1 MMSTDSSVTGY
12 YSLGERQL
20 AEAVKHMVQLQRF
33 CNTAKFSAVPVR
45 ERTPSASLVKCPA
58 NTRGTSGETSG
69 RHLLPHVGRLAQ
81 CACPTPGVNPL
92 PSAPTHFPSR
102 TAPFLSELVKR
113 PASKMHLLY
122 ISELFSIYPAE
133 AIDWP
138 SARYRNTRFARLN
151 CLFGRAVAEKSHTK
165 SRLDMAYTWAAPM
178 VYQLLNYT
186 WYGNWGPFED
196 DEKGK
201 VDWTRV
207 EASMVLLG
215 HNTADG
221 PYELGYMMKAPPFS
235 G

>member
-1 MMSTDSSVTGY
+1 MGDIY
-12 YSLGERQL
+12 YLML
-20 AEAVKHMVQLQRF
+20 
-33 CNTAKFSAVPVR
+33 
-45 ERTPSASLVKCPA
+45 
-58 NTRGTSGETSG
+58 
-69 RHLLPHVGRLAQ
+69 RLAQ

-92 PSAPTHFPSR
+92 PSAPTHLPSR

-151 CLFGRAVAEKSHTK
+151 CLFGQAVAEKNTYMK
-165 SRLDMAYTWAAPM
+165 SRLDVAYTWAAPM

-235 G
+235 GSYPYSFSCPHQRRDPRAVDETDPYGITGTWIRVSGQLAPFSSFSSLKLTNRTTYSLCPR